1 MAVIFW
7 VLLRMDNTNYLL
19 RGWRESLAGDNAMSG
34 EQAQAYSLVIE
45 KYLLA
50 GEKRGWVVGV
60 ESAKQVIGRSG
71 SPLDAWGNFG
81 FRIFAGGCRELGVWA
96 GNCSIER

>member
-1 MAVIFW
+1 MEDAGGWLIIRGANAKENGGICGVFPKWVDMAVIFW

-50 GEKRGWVVGV
+50 GEKRGWVVG
-60 ESAKQVIGRSG
+60 G
-71 SPLDAWGNFG
+71 SKDD
-81 FRIFAGGCRELGVWA
+81 IQD
-96 GNCSIER
+96 